1 MPTNGSVT
9 VSFNPLRVN
18 PDPVTI
24 SVGGNVTW
32 TCGDGDFSITFDSG
46 SHPGNPGNSHN
57 GRVTSGAFNARG
69 TVKYTVTGGGQTLDP
84 DIEIQ
89 T

>member
-9 VSFNPLRVN
+9 VSFNPLSVS
-18 PDPVTI
+18 PKSVTI

-32 TCGDGDFSITFDSG
+32 TSADGDFSITFDSG
-46 SHPGNPGNSHN
+46 PHPGNPGNSHN
-57 GRVTSGAFNARG
+57 GRVTSGAFNAQG

-84 DIEIQ
+84 DIIIQ
-89 T
+89 P